1 LFAANDDIVTTP
13 LPDGDLTTIAAMVL
27 PIFPIAVAISANLDP
42 HLGEFHAGI
51 RLGDGKSGDWSDRGK
66 AGGRHNNQCKLPHDV
81 PPHNGRRTNAAS
93 RLSFQFDANT
103 PHIFR
108 NNVPETTAWAFS
120 ETETGSAVS
129 QSYSRFV
136 ERFAEGPTRPALHF
150 FAAIAAPDPLQF
162 ESAWTGEIT

>member
-1 LFAANDDIVTTP
+1 MMFLH
-13 LPDGDLTTIAAMVL
+13 
-27 PIFPIAVAISANLDP
+27 S
-42 HLGEFHAGI
+42 
-51 RLGDGKSGDWSDRGK
+51 
-66 AGGRHNNQCKLPHDV
+66 
-81 PPHNGRRTNAAS
+81 GRRSNAAS

-136 ERFAEGPTRPALHF
+136 EGFGEGSTCPALHF
-150 FAAIAAPDPLQF
+150 FAAIAAPDPLEF
-162 ESAWTGEIT
+162 DSAWTGEIT